1 LEWNAQVNIKE
12 NPMPS
17 FASPPNLQAYYE
29 EVWIIV
35 RQIPAGKVAAYG
47 QIAKMIPPPNG
58 VEIETYAAFAPRW
71 VGGAMAAC
79 PDDVP
84 WQRVINSQG
93 KISERAGA
101 EKQRQLLEQEG
112 VEFDAKGRIDLKKY
126 GWSGGD
132 DVEVGQPRLL

>member
-1 LEWNAQVNIKE
+1 
-12 NPMPS
+12 MPS
-17 FASPPNLQAYYE
+17 FASPPNPQAYYE
-29 EVWIIV
+29 QVWNIV

-58 VEIETYAAFAPRW
+58 VELETYAAFAPRW

-101 EKQRQLLEQEG
+101 EKQRQLLEDEG
-112 VEFDAKGRIDLKKY
+112 IIFDAKDRIDLKKY
-126 GWSGGD
+126 GWNGKAGESD
-132 DVEVGQPRLL
+132 PRQQSLF